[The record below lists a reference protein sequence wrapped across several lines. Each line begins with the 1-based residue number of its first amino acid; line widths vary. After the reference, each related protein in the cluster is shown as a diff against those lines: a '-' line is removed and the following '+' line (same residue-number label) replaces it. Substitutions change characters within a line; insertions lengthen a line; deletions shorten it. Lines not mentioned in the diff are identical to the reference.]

1 MINQTTIIIPTIK
14 INSLLVEVV
23 DNILG
28 NSQNIPINII
38 SNQNSNIFKSKENI
52 KIITTNSNKM
62 SKKRNLGVKEAKT
75 KFVGFLDSDAYPNK
89 DWLINGIKILE
100 NKPEIGIVT
109 GPEISFPNQ
118 SFIQNIIGLCNRSFL
133 ITGSHSFR
141 KSLSKS
147 RFYSEASGCN
157 ILMRKDDYLLLDG
170 MNENLYLGEDRD
182 FSERL
187 VNKLGKK
194 IFFARE
200 SWVYHKD
207 RSLIGFF
214 FQRFARGE
222 AISDTVKVII
232 KSLKKNL
239 SLKNLLKQRL
249 ELFAPFFFII
259 FLLSYFIIFIINDW
273 KYFYFAIINFY
284 LLIIILNSLK
294 LCKFKIH
301 YLPFIIT
308 VLIIGTLT
316 PGIAQ
321 LIKLLKLKFDISK
334 YYRNSNDY

>member
-1 MINQTTIIIPTIK
+1 MIYRATIIIPTIK
-14 INSLLVEVV
+14 INSLLIEVV
-23 DNILG
+23 DNILS
-28 NSQNIPINII
+28 NRQNVSINII
-38 SNQNSNIFKSKENI
+38 SNETSKVFQSKENV
-52 KIITTNSNKM
+52 KIITTLSNKM
-62 SKKRNLGVKEAKT
+62 SKKRNLGVKEAMT
-75 KFVGFLDSDAYPNK
+75 KFVGFIDSDAYPNK

-100 NKPEIGIVT
+100 NNPDIGIVT

-118 SFIQNIIGLCNRSFL
+118 SFIQNIIGLCNKSFL

-157 ILMRKDDYLLLDG
+157 ILMRKDDYIMLNG
-170 MNENLYLGEDRD
+170 MDENLYLGEDRE
-182 FSERL
+182 FSERMIY
-187 VNKLGKK
+187 KLKKK
-194 IFFARE
+194 IFFAEE

-207 RSLIGFF
+207 RGLIGFF

-222 AISDTVKVII
+222 AINDTIKVII
-232 KSLKKNL
+232 KSLKKNF
-239 SLKNLLKQRL
+239 SLRHLFKQRL
-249 ELFAPFFFII
+249 ELFAPFLFII
-259 FLLSYFIIFIINDW
+259 FLLSYFVIFIINEW
-273 KYFYFAIINFY
+273 KYFYFAIIYFY
-284 LLIIILNSLK
+284 LLIIIINSFK

-301 YLPFIIT
+301 YLPFIIM

-334 YYRNSNDY
+334 FYRNSNDY